1 MTKISTDKKILV
13 IVESPNK
20 VSTISKILKDLGYT
34 NAVVMASVGHT
45 TKIKDNRK
53 SYRNTGIYPEENF
66 KVDWAIDPDKK
77 SVVDR
82 LKAQAKKADLVL
94 IASDPDRE
102 GESLGNHIKQ
112 LLQLND
118 SQYYRIK
125 YHSVTKDD
133 IKKALENPSYM
144 NQALCEA
151 AESRQVVDKM
161 IGYTLSPVAKS
172 YLGARSVGRCQS
184 AGLKLIADRE
194 REIRDFVPEHF
205 YDLYLNFWKDGIE
218 YKAKYIGNT
227 EKLIEKISSTD
238 QLLDIKAN
246 CYLDYVVTDI
256 QKKRKKEGAKPPFCT
271 ATFQQEAASKLGL
284 KVKDAMSCAQKLFE
298 GISIEGEHVGLITY
312 MRTDATDLAADFL
325 PLLESYITETY
336 GPEIYQKP
344 KAGPKAKNAQEGHE
358 ALRVVDPK
366 LTPELLAKHIKNE
379 LLVKVYRLIW
389 QRTIAAAFP
398 DAIFDETN
406 YLITNNN
413 QVFKYSMNLLAVPGY
428 KIVYGDPEIIAS
440 KTLFKKQ
447 EVLENCALQEIAKQ
461 TQPPARYKE
470 ATLIKELQK
479 QGIGRPSTYV
489 TIVETVL
496 SPTRGYCTLD
506 DKEIVPTE
514 KGIQLASFLD
524 RAFSDIISLD
534 YTKKLEESLD
544 AIANEKLNRVKFL
557 TDFHQKLETA
567 VTSNTETAGSTLQ
580 LGEQLCP
587 NCNSP
592 MVVRRSRYG
601 KLFYGCSQYPVCRG
615 IVGID

>member
-1 MTKISTDKKILV
+1 MNKISTDKKLLV

-34 NAVVMASVGHT
+34 NAVVMASIGHT
-45 TKIKDNRK
+45 TKIKDNHK
-53 SYRNTGIYPEENF
+53 SYRNTGIYPEEDF
-66 KVDWAIDPDKK
+66 RVDWAVDPDKK
-77 SVVDR
+77 SVVDG

-125 YHSVTKDD
+125 YQSVTKED
-133 IKKALENPSYM
+133 IKKALEHPSYM
-144 NQALCEA
+144 NLALCEA

-161 IGYTLSPVAKS
+161 IGYALSPVAKS

-194 REIRDFVPEHF
+194 REIRDFIPEHF

-218 YKAKYIGNT
+218 YKAKYIGDT
-227 EKLIEKISSTD
+227 EKLVDKILSTD

-246 CYLDYVVTDI
+246 CYSEYIVTDI

-298 GISIEGEHVGLITY
+298 GISVDGEHVGLITY
-312 MRTDATDLAADFL
+312 MRTDATDLATDFL
-325 PLLESYITETY
+325 PLLESYITDTY
-336 GPEIYQKP
+336 GPGLYQKP
-344 KAGPKAKNAQEGHE
+344 KTGPKSKNAQEGHE

-389 QRTIAAAFP
+389 QRTIASALP

-413 QVFKYSMNLLAVPGY
+413 QIFKYSTNRLATPGY
-428 KIVYGDPEIIAS
+428 KIVYGDSEIIAP
-440 KTLFKKQ
+440 KLLFKNQ
-447 EVLENCALQEIAKQ
+447 EILKDCNLQEIAKQ

-479 QGIGRPSTYV
+479 QEIGRPSTYV

-496 SPTRGYCTLD
+496 SPTRGYCTLE

-524 RAFSDIISLD
+524 RAFSDVISLD

-557 TDFHQKLETA
+557 SDFYQKLEAA
-567 VTSNTETAGSTLQ
+567 VTSNTETAKSTLQ

-615 IVGID
+615 IIGID